1 MFSSQVKQ
9 INKDL
14 AKKGRAIISIG
25 CSFAQGQGAIN
36 DEIFDNYNFKAS
48 PLGEVLALQA
58 NDKERKQLL
67 SQYSSL
73 FVGPGNVIDFTMME
87 YENSFVYQLA
97 NHNFKGKYVP
107 INLGQRGCG
116 NRSSIK
122 ELYFNNINWHHCREI
137 IVIYCPSGIERF
149 DFAQDQSAEHF
160 RWVCMWPNDLPE
172 SEGPR
177 KKLWDGY
184 KDSVYSEKHAIIE
197 QIGHVQE
204 LLTWCKAHNAKL
216 IITPA
221 FDRRYDKE
229 YFKNELAM
237 HVERH
242 GGNQLGE
249 YRNKRI
255 FEEKNLFVDYYL
267 EMWPWDK
274 MFYPYDFE
282 TFADMAINQE
292 SDIEDKK
299 EVYWQFQGNRSPL
312 GYITACSHPGQK
324 AHALFAAALAGH
336 IKKMKNAS

>member
-14 AKKGRAIISIG
+14 AKKGRAIVSIG
-25 CSFAQGQGAIN
+25 CSFVQGQGAIN

-48 PLGEVLALQA
+48 DLGEVLKIQA
-58 NDKERKQLL
+58 NNETREQLL

-73 FVGPGNVIDFTMME
+73 YTGPNGVIDFTMME

-97 NHNFKGKYVP
+97 NHLYKGKYVP
-107 INLGQRGCG
+107 INFGQRGCG
-116 NRSSIK
+116 NRASIK
-122 ELYFNNINWHHCREI
+122 ELYFNNIKWNFCKEI

-149 DFAQDQSAEHF
+149 DFAQDQSGEHF
-160 RWVCMWPNDLPE
+160 RWVCMWPHELPE
-172 SEGPR
+172 SNGPR

-184 KDSVYSEKHAIIE
+184 REAVYSDKHAIIE

-216 IITPA
+216 IITSA

-229 YFKNELAM
+229 YFQNELAK
-237 HVERH
+237 HAERAD
-242 GGNQLGE
+242 NELKE
-249 YRNKRI
+249 YRPKKM
-255 FEEKNLFVDYYL
+255 FERKNLFVDYYL

-274 MFYPYDFE
+274 MFHPFGFE
-282 TFADMAINQE
+282 TFADLAINQE
-292 SDIEDKK
+292 PDVENKK
-299 EVYWQFQGNRSPL
+299 DPYWQFQGNRSPL

-324 AHALFAAALAGH
+324 AHALFASALAKH
-336 IKKMKNAS
+336 IKEIKNA